1 MPIYYI
7 NGALLILKLAALSVD
22 TQYLALENLVL
33 KHIFS
38 TIELP
43 FLHAK
48 LTHTTMSI
56 IQNIPENTT

>member
-7 NGALLILKLAALSVD
+7 NGALLDFKRAALSID

-33 KHIFS
+33 KHIFF